1 MRVTVKGILKGT
13 NKSGREF
20 FQIYGT
26 TPFSEYEE
34 TSGNCAGVKTI
45 DQFTFLDVSDIK
57 INDEV
62 DFLYEPGFQGR
73 AKLTAIIPVKPAGK
87 Q

>member
-1 MRVTVKGILKGT
+1 MRVTVKGIQKGT

-26 TPFSEYEE
+26 TPFSDYEE
-34 TSGNCAGVKTI
+34 ESGTCAGVKTV
-45 DQFTFLDVSDIK
+45 DQFTYLDASGLKV
-57 INDEV
+57 NDEV

-73 AKLTAIIPVKPAGK
+73 AQLTAIIPVKPAAK
-87 Q
+87 S